1 MAKRFTFRLE
11 TLRRLRAQREDEQK
25 RVVAAR
31 LRKIQ
36 ELETEKQQLQQRI
49 LEQTDHMRGWLNAST
64 VDVDLLKTGRHWVL
78 RLRRGVLE
86 TDARINV
93 EKTMLAHERAALN
106 EMRKQTRVLERLK
119 EKQRETFYREL
130 DRQEQITLDD
140 INVTRFAHQ
149 GSPEGGFEC

>member
-36 ELETEKQQLQQRI
+36 ELEAEKQLLQQRI
-49 LEQTDHMRGWLNAST
+49 LEQTEHMRSWLNAST

-86 TDARINV
+86 TDARINL
-93 EKTMLAHERAALN
+93 EQTMLAHERARAA
-106 EMRKQTRVLERLK
+106 EGKAARSVLSR
-119 EKQRETFYREL
+119 
-130 DRQEQITLDD
+130 
-140 INVTRFAHQ
+140 A
-149 GSPEGGFEC
+149 GSPGADRARRTQRNALCTPGITRGRI